1 MKRIIILFL
10 SLVVCSVGFAQ
21 IKAGT
26 IKLSLNLGHSPYVD
40 YVQAPYQGNGTQ
52 TIDPYEVD
60 HVYDGGYSL
69 INMIGFE
76 AKYFFTE
83 NIAAKF
89 LGGGQTI
96 NTPARLEQVGS
107 DLDGSF
113 DPQVD
118 VPNYNSVPESK
129 ISQFMAIVGADY
141 YVTRNNISIYGG
153 VEGGFRYGAAQS
165 KGVDAGDAGTS
176 IKEIY
181 GYNGAIT
188 LGGEYNATSGF
199 FMGIEVRP
207 FSYNYSITTIQPISV
222 SSFQA
227 TSTTLGYF
235 VFPMLKVGVN
245 F

>member
-1 MKRIIILFL
+1 M
-10 SLVVCSVGFAQ
+10 VCSIGFAQ

-40 YVQAPYQGNGTQ
+40 YVSAPSQFSNPQ
-52 TIDPYEVD
+52 TLYPYEVD
-60 HVYDGGYSL
+60 HVSDGSYSL

-76 AKYFFTE
+76 GKYFFTE
-83 NIAAKF
+83 NIAVKL

-96 NTPARLEQVGS
+96 NTPAQLEQVGTATS
-107 DLDGSF
+107 GSF
-113 DPQVD
+113 DPQTD
-118 VPNYNSVPESK
+118 IPSYNSIPESK
-129 ISQFMAIVGADY
+129 ISQFMAIVGTDY

-153 VEGGFRYGAAQS
+153 VEGGFRYGAAQT
-165 KGVDAGDAGTS
+165 KGVNQNDAGTS

-188 LGGEYNATSGF
+188 LGGEYNANSGF
-199 FMGIEVRP
+199 FMGIEIRP
-207 FSYNYSITTIQPISV
+207 FSYNYSVTTIQPVST

-227 TSTTLGYF
+227 SSTTLGYF
-235 VFPMLKVGVN
+235 VFPMLKLGVN

>member
-1 MKRIIILFL
+1 M
-10 SLVVCSVGFAQ
+10 CSVGFAQ

-40 YVQAPYQGNGTQ
+40 YVSAPNQYDGTQ
-52 TIDPYEVD
+52 TLNPYEVD
-60 HVYDGGYSL
+60 HVSDGSYSL
-69 INMIGFE
+69 INMVGFE

-83 NIAAKF
+83 NIAVKF

-96 NTPARLEQVGS
+96 NTPAKLEQVGS

-113 DPQVD
+113 DPQTD
-118 VPNYNSVPESK
+118 IPSYASIPESK
-129 ISQFMAIVGADY
+129 ISQFMAIVGSDY

-153 VEGGFRYGAAQS
+153 IEGGFRYGAAQS
-165 KGVDAGDAGTS
+165 KGVNATDAGTS
-176 IKEIY
+176 ISEIY

-188 LGGEYNATSGF
+188 LGGEYNASSGF

-207 FSYNYSITTIQPISV
+207 FSYNYTITTIQPVSL

-227 TSTTLGYF
+227 SSTTMGYF